1 MTTQDELATQF
12 LQLHRTG
19 EPLLMPNAWDIG
31 SAVLLASLGFEALAT
46 TSGGFAAT
54 KGQLDGAMDRG
65 EVLAHVAELAG
76 ATTLPLSADLENC
89 FADEPEGVART
100 IAEAVDASVAGC
112 SVEDF
117 TGHEEDPIYDIGL
130 AAARVEAAAEAAH
143 NGPARVVLTAR
154 AENYINGRPDLAD
167 TIARLQAYQEAGA
180 DVLFAPRLDD
190 PDELRQLMAAVDLP
204 VSVLAAPGA
213 PNVAELAALGVSR
226 ISVGGAFAVAAYGA
240 LVTAATEL
248 REQGTY
254 GYWELTKTGGRAV
267 RAAFNS

>member
-1 MTTQDELATQF
+1 MTTQGELATQF
-12 LQLHRTG
+12 LQRHRPG

-31 SAVLLASLGFEALAT
+31 SAVLLASLGFEALAS
-46 TSGGFAAT
+46 TSGGFAAS
-54 KGQLDGAMDRG
+54 KGRLDGAMKRD

-76 ATTLPLSADLENC
+76 ATALPLSADLENC

-100 IAEAVDASVAGC
+100 IAEAVDGGVAGC

-117 TGHEEDPIYDIGL
+117 SGDAEDPIYDIGL
-130 AAARVEAAAEAAH
+130 ATARVEAAVEAAH
-143 NGPARVVLTAR
+143 NGPVRVVLTAR
-154 AENYINGRPDLAD
+154 AENYIHGRRDLAD
-167 TIARLQAYQEAGA
+167 TVARLQAYQEAGA

-190 PDELRQLMAAVDLP
+190 PDELAQLMAAVDLP

-213 PNVAELAALGVSR
+213 PTVGELAALGVSR
-226 ISVGGAFAVAAYGA
+226 ISVDGAFAVAAYGA

-248 REQGTY
+248 RQQGTY

-267 RAAFNS
+267 RAAFSS